1 MSIGENR
8 PPKSKFVTV
17 ASLVVFVT
25 KAGASFVTIF
35 ATDLITKGSILSNE
49 SPIDISLLYDV
60 LIERLFIQPLG
71 LSHVNFGYKNV
82 F

>member
-35 ATDLITKGSILSNE
+35 ATDLITKGSIL
-49 SPIDISLLYDV
+49 
-60 LIERLFIQPLG
+60 
-71 LSHVNFGYKNV
+71 
-82 F
+82 